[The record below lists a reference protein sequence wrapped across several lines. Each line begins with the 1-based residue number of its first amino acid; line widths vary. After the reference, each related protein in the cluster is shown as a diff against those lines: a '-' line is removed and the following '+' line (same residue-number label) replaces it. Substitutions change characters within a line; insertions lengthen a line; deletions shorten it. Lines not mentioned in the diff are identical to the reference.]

1 MELIFPK
8 ETESGKYIPVLILIV
23 LKHSLMQSPFVPN
36 NNHKKR
42 QRDACPLV
50 SRHIYI
56 HMHYEDKNHVNFI
69 FFTDLVA
76 LIDSTVLLLS

>member
-36 NNHKKR
+36 NNHKKKGKEM
-42 QRDACPLV
+42 L
-50 SRHIYI
+50 
-56 HMHYEDKNHVNFI
+56 
-69 FFTDLVA
+69 A
-76 LIDSTVLLLS
+76 L